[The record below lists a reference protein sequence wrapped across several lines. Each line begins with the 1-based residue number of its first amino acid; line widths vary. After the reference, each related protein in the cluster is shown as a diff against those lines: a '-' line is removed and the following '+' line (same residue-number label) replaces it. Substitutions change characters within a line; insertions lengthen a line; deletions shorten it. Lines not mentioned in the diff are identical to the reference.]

1 MDALGLARVALFCGV
16 VGPLVVG
23 VPAQG
28 ATPRTVTL
36 LADRDDDD
44 LDGVADGDQTVV
56 GPAARADLVPI
67 DPSLAGKRVEAS
79 GDGAVRFIVAER
91 AWPMGRPLPAGALMQ
106 GVRPG
111 LVRLTPRSGGPAVTV
126 RVVGLDF
133 LSASGAV
140 LEPARARASL
150 ERTPPARADD
160 SGGDPDAVRVRIA
173 LPAGLPDTPTALV
186 ESFGAGGLSLDTL
199 PQLGLVQAA
208 CGAGQDALRC
218 LVSTPVRIV
227 VDDVDRT
234 HALVADR
241 SLRGEVGGAV
251 VARVAGYGQ
260 LLRVEG
266 PRTPAGPLSRMR
278 LGVRPIVVRISAGG
292 APAIGSN
299 DAGAV
304 ALVRAELAVASST
317 WGQCGIT
324 FGDVQSIEV
333 DVVDPPPSHL
343 ISFGDDAGL
352 PAAGGQVRVRIDGAP
367 ISVDVVAGSSLDR
380 AALAF
385 ALGVARA
392 GFVPIVSQ
400 NPRISPAAAGSVDVS
415 VRRKD
420 GTLARLDVAPGVPLS
435 TDRAL
440 SVRIGSVDLGDGLDH
455 FGDMD
460 SLAGTLEE
468 RTLLKAVGDGNPRTV
483 EIVIVPFFSGS
494 GRIGESFIGKDSPS
508 LGDVVLMDR
517 AGVRARRS
525 SLALPHELGHVL
537 LGEPGHPDDY
547 GVDTPTLLMDSD
559 ASDASAFGPR
569 RLTVEQCAR
578 AVRESGPNALVPL
591 LAPWPLRPLKVK

>member
-1 MDALGLARVALFCGV
+1 MDALGLGRVALFCFV
-16 VGPLVVG
+16 AATLVLG
-23 VPAQG
+23 GPAQG
-28 ATPRTVTL
+28 AAPHTVTL

-44 LDGVADGDQTVV
+44 LDGVPDGDQTIV

-67 DPSLAGKRVEAS
+67 EPSLVGKRVDAS
-79 GDGAVRFIVAER
+79 GDGSVRFIVAER
-91 AWPMGRPLPAGALMQ
+91 AWPMTRPVPAGALMQ

-111 LVRLTPRSGGPAVTV
+111 FVQLTPRSGGPAVTV
-126 RVVGLDF
+126 WVVGLDF
-133 LSASGAV
+133 LHASGVPLDA
-140 LEPARARASL
+140 ARARASL
-150 ERTPPARADD
+150 ERTPPARVED
-160 SGGDPDAVRVRIA
+160 SGGDPDAVRVRVA
-173 LPAGLPDTPTALV
+173 LPAGFGDTPRVLV
-186 ESFGAGGLSLDTL
+186 ESFGAGGTTLDTL
-199 PQLGLVQAA
+199 PTVGVVESA
-208 CGAGQDALRC
+208 CSGEPAKLRC
-218 LVSTPVRIV
+218 LLSAPVRIV

-234 HALVADR
+234 HPLVLNR

-251 VARVAGYGQ
+251 VVRVAGHAQ

-266 PRTPAGPLSRMR
+266 PDTPAGPISRLR
-278 LGVRPIVVRISAGG
+278 LVVRPIVVRISAGG

-299 DAGAV
+299 DAGAI

-324 FGDVQSIEV
+324 FGDVQSLVV

-352 PAAGGQVRVRIDGAP
+352 PAAGGQVRVRIDGVPVSVESAP
-367 ISVDVVAGSSLDR
+367 GASLDR
-380 AALAF
+380 VALAF
-385 ALGVARA
+385 ALGVSRA

-400 NPRISPAAAGSVDVS
+400 NPRIVPAAAGSVDVS

-420 GTLARLDVAPGVPLS
+420 GTLAKLDIAPGVPLS

-517 AGVRARRS
+517 AGVRARKS

-569 RLTVEQCAR
+569 RLTAEECAR
-578 AVRESGPNALVPL
+578 AIRESGPSALVPL
-591 LAPWPLRPLKVK
+591 LAGWPLKSLKVK